1 MHIIL
6 INFIQNVFMFKI
18 EMFMNCKTLLN
29 YKLQLTRHKM
39 GLRISIVIILHT
51 LHILGTTTTYIVV
64 SLCLII
70 KLMSSTRV
78 LKTNELNNNK
88 YQDNCT
94 VYTCIVY
101 TLYRLY
107 NKHRFQ
113 KKDCQK
119 NNNNK

>member
-18 EMFMNCKTLLN
+18 EMFMNCKMLLN
-29 YKLQLTRHKM
+29 YKLQLT
-39 GLRISIVIILHT
+39 ILHT